1 MEVVVYD
8 ENINNINTYFND
20 YIIDHNQDISFRVY
34 NKKLDVLYKDIAH
47 NKIIGIFFNLD
58 NGIEKVLNIIK
69 RILRL
74 NAYIGIAFFSH
85 DDKNLEL
92 ENIIKDFK
100 SNYQGCVN
108 FSSNAD
114 GFNKLIA
121 KMKERYQRFINNTG
135 IRFKLF
141 QNFEM
146 YYNGKI
152 VNFKSKLAK

>member
-20 YIIDHNQDISFRVY
+20 YIVVHNQDISFRFY
-34 NKKLDVLYKDIAH
+34 NKKLDVLYKDVAH
-47 NKIIGIFFNLD
+47 NKIIGIFLNLD

-74 NAYIGIAFFSH
+74 NSYIGIAFFSH

-108 FSSNAD
+108 FSSNGD
-114 GFNKLIA
+114 GLTNLLL
-121 KMKERYQRFINNTG
+121 R
-135 IRFKLF
+135 
-141 QNFEM
+141 
-146 YYNGKI
+146 
-152 VNFKSKLAK
+152 

>member
-85 DDKNLEL
+85 DDKNLGL
-92 ENIIKDFK
+92 KILLKILKVIIKA
-100 SNYQGCVN
+100 V
-108 FSSNAD
+108 
-114 GFNKLIA
+114 LIFLV
-121 KMKERYQRFINNTG
+121 MLMDLTNLLLR
-135 IRFKLF
+135 
-141 QNFEM
+141 
-146 YYNGKI
+146 
-152 VNFKSKLAK
+152 